1 MNNFSVAELEE
12 NANICILNL
21 HFLRVQW
28 LAEKKDNNYTNS
40 TRNTGEKEAIFFF
53 LATEKFR
60 FWRNDPMRITRIL
73 YYSKNWNGGLCTLFL
88 QFL

>member
-53 LATEKFR
+53 
-60 FWRNDPMRITRIL
+60 WRRK
-73 YYSKNWNGGLCTLFL
+73 SSGFGGMTQCE
-88 QFL
+88 